1 VIRGQA
7 WGNLYLTEK
16 RMGEFTEADEYA
28 AMTLATWAAIA
39 VDHARLVAGAV
50 ERQDRLETAMKRLEE
65 TQAVAVA
72 GSTEQ
77 DLAPVLRFIAERGRA
92 VVEARSALILLHQGA
107 DLVIASRAGDTQAH
121 LGARLPIVE
130 SIAERVMLT
139 KRPARVEDPASQLR
153 VSPIDLGV
161 SEVRT
166 GLLVPLVYRGE
177 ALGVMAAFDRDAGTP
192 EFDEDD
198 EQVLVVF
205 AASAAAAV
213 GQDRGAQQS

>member
-1 VIRGQA
+1 
-7 WGNLYLTEK
+7 
-16 RMGEFTEADEYA
+16 
-28 AMTLATWAAIA
+28 
-39 VDHARLVAGAV
+39 
-50 ERQDRLETAMKRLEE
+50 
-65 TQAVAVA
+65 
-72 GSTEQ
+72 
-77 DLAPVLRFIAERGRA
+77 
-92 VVEARSALILLHQGA
+92 
-107 DLVIASRAGDTQAH
+107 
-121 LGARLPIVE
+121 
-130 SIAERVMLT
+130 MLT